1 MIVFL
6 TLAAIGLFL
15 LLISA
20 FGGHHGDFHA
30 DTDHG
35 GGFLSLRA
43 FAVFFTAF
51 GTVGAIGLNRGQ
63 TATWSSAWGLVSG
76 VVLVALYVVSMELVK
91 SQQASSLIAETE
103 LVGLTAR
110 VTVAIPSDGIGEVSC
125 VVKSQ
130 TARRMARGASGQP
143 IGEGHMVRIAEVQG
157 DVCLVEPLPQTRA

>member
-20 FGGHHGDFHA
+20 LSGHHMDFHT
-30 DTDHG
+30 DVDHG

-51 GTVGAIGLNRGQ
+51 GTVGAISLNHGL
-63 TATWSSAWGLVSG
+63 TAAWSSAWGLVSG
-76 VVLVALYVVSMELVK
+76 VVLVGFYVASMELVK

-125 VVKSQ
+125 IVKSQ
-130 TARRMARGASGQP
+130 TARRMARSASGQT
-143 IGEGHMVRIAEVQG
+143 IGEGHMVRIAELQG
-157 DVCLVEPLPQTRA
+157 DVCLVEPLPQSRA